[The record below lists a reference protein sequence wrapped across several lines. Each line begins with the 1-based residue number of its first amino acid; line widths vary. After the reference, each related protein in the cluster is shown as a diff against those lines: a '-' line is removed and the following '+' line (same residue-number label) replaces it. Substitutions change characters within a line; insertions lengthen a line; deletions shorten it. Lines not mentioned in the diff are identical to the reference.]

1 MPRSMTGFA
10 RVQAE
15 TPEFCLTLGIKSVN
29 HRSLDLQIRLPPE
42 LEPFEMAARQA
53 VKRKIARGYVQ
64 VTAALQVLV
73 PPEVRINRGLV
84 EAYLAAYRD
93 VAREYGIT
101 AEPDLNVLFRLPGI
115 VAFSG
120 ADAERSGGL
129 EKALLETLERALD
142 ELTVSRER
150 EAAGIVEEMIRRS
163 CSIEAGLAQISRLR
177 EGLTSLLAERL
188 AQKIS
193 ELIKGAAVD
202 LQRVLQEAAFAADRT
217 DISEEV
223 QRLQAHNHQLQEL
236 LAPPSSPGEVG
247 KKLDF
252 LLQEMN
258 REANTILSKTSGI
271 GEMGLAITDLGLAI
285 RAEIEKIREQAMNL
299 E

>member
-1 MPRSMTGFA
+1 MTGFA
-10 RVQAE
+10 RVQIE
-15 TPEFCLTLGIKSVN
+15 TSEFCLTLGIKSVN

-53 VKRKIARGYVQ
+53 VRKKITRGYVQ
-64 VTAALQVLV
+64 VTAALESLV
-73 PPEVRINRGLV
+73 PPQVHINRGLV
-84 EAYLAAYRD
+84 EAYLSVYRD

-101 AEPDLNVLFRLPGI
+101 AEPDLNLLFRLPGI
-115 VAFSG
+115 VALVG
-120 ADAERSGGL
+120 ADAEKSRGW
-129 EKALLETLERALD
+129 EKALLEALERALD
-142 ELTVSRER
+142 ELTLSRER
-150 EAAGIVEEMIRRS
+150 EAAGIVEEMMRRS
-163 CSIEAGLAQISRLR
+163 CSIEAGLAQILRLR
-177 EGLTSLLAERL
+177 EGLTSVLAERL

-202 LQRVLQEAAFAADRT
+202 PQRVLQEAAFVADRT

-223 QRLQAHNHQLQEL
+223 QRLQAHNHQLREV
-236 LAPPSSPGEVG
+236 LAPSSSPGEVG

-271 GEMGLAITDLGLAI
+271 GETGLAITDFGLAI